1 VSRSDKEIWSNLS
14 EQADQF
20 ELPVEDFVWDAI
32 ESEVFPQKK
41 KRGFFFWFK
50 IGTGVLFIGLLTAA
64 SLLLFSYPNSGL
76 NQQKRFLEDKNK
88 MARHPQSFAQETIK
102 KDTNESVRADA
113 DFNTTSLTTQAYSA
127 QQTGSHF
134 AAINT
139 NKSNENKPI
148 TSTKAVRKTEE
159 PASNNQM
166 MTLNDQTE
174 ASIATSTEQGN
185 IATTQAN
192 EADKNADTIHAISL
206 LPSAE
211 MAETKDT
218 DTTQN
223 LSMDSLNIINKSS
236 DDPSKASSRFSI
248 LLHGGVGESFRI
260 LTSSS
265 HHDLI
270 VHKNDHET
278 FGGCFAM
285 GADLQFKL
293 NDRFILRTG
302 LGYKF
307 YSDKY
312 DFQHDLIS
320 HRTRNDYQYVQV
332 PLIFG
337 YSLWSNDRSD
347 LYLLGGGNA
356 NFLRSAQSSW
366 IDPGLLIPVAHSSQS
381 TNTPFRSFT
390 TAITLGLDYNF
401 QISNRLKLHFIP
413 SVDSF
418 LNSIY
423 KRETDLNELPYS
435 FNLDIGI
442 SYNF

>member
-1 VSRSDKEIWSNLS
+1 MSRSDKEIWSNLS

-50 IGTGVLFIGLLTAA
+50 IGAGLLFIGLLTAA
-64 SLLLFSYPNSGL
+64 SLLIFSYPDGGQT
-76 NQQKRFLEDKNK
+76 QQKKFLEDKNK
-88 MARHPQSFAQETIK
+88 MVHHAHSFTQEIIETETNDTERTD
-102 KDTNESVRADA
+102 KDLNK
-113 DFNTTSLTTQAYSA
+113 TSLTTRSYSA
-127 QQTGSHF
+127 PQTGSHF
-134 AAINT
+134 TAINA
-139 NKSNENKPI
+139 NKANENKPI
-148 TSTKAVRKTEE
+148 TSTNALRKTEE

-166 MTLNDQTE
+166 MTLNDHTE
-174 ASIATSTEQGN
+174 WSIATSTEQGN
-185 IATTQAN
+185 RTTTQAN
-192 EADKNADTIHAISL
+192 EADKDADTIHAISPP
-206 LPSAE
+206 PSVE
-211 MAETKDT
+211 MVEKEDT
-218 DTTQN
+218 DSIQN
-223 LSMDSLNIINKSS
+223 LSMDSVNIINNSS

-285 GADLQFKL
+285 GAVVQFKL

-337 YSLWSNDRSD
+337 YSLWSNNRSD
-347 LYLLGGGNA
+347 LYLLSGGNA
-356 NFLRSAQSSW
+356 NLLRSAQSSW
-366 IDPGLLIPVAHSSQS
+366 IDPSLLIPVAHSSQS

-401 QISNRLKLHFIP
+401 QISDRLKLHFIP